1 MGLTQS
7 KLAVG
12 DLIFD
17 ARLCGPEG
25 GAVVRAAARLAGVL
39 QLVAG

>member
-17 ARLCGPEG
+17 ARFCVPQG
-25 GAVVRAAARLAGVL
+25 GAVVVLLHGWPVL

>member
-1 MGLTQS
+1 MGSAQS

-17 ARLCGPEG
+17 ARVCGPEG
-25 GAVVRAAARLAGVL
+25 GCGRRAAARLARVL

>member
-12 DLIFD
+12 DLIFG
-17 ARLCGPEG
+17 ALVRSRGRCGR
-25 GAVVRAAARLAGVL
+25 RAAARLAGVL

>member
-7 KLAVG
+7 KHAVG

-25 GAVVRAAARLAGVL
+25 AAVAVL
-39 QLVAG
+39 LHGWPEFSS